1 MHKCNSHSFVEVL
14 LQKPSLSTFNIRCV
28 ILNFPYFKC
37 HTERGAWKNFF
48 WVFFKMFSVFF
59 LFIISVTHS
68 LWDEVLLSLYP
79 FSKLSIHN
87 IFFLL
92 YYPDFCPFSFYKFS
106 EDQHIKGSIWQ
117 GLDTISDNIFIVL
130 LSLTVATF
138 NSLGISCCL
147 AFHLSQA
154 AIGQRNIRA
163 RQLQKTL

>member
-1 MHKCNSHSFVEVL
+1 MRNFKFPLFQMSYRER
-14 LQKPSLSTFNIRCV
+14 SLKKLFLS
-28 ILNFPYFKC
+28 
-37 HTERGAWKNFF
+37 
-48 WVFFKMFSVFF
+48 FFKKFSVFF
-59 LFIISVTHS
+59 LFIISVSHS
-68 LWDEVLLSLYP
+68 LQDEVLLSLYP

-92 YYPDFCPFSFYKFS
+92 YCSDFCPFPFHKFS

-130 LSLTVATF
+130 LSLTVATS

-147 AFHLSQA
+147 AFHLSRA

-163 RQLQKTL
+163 CQLQKTP